1 MNRSKSWKFFVDDI
15 SYDNIIKLREYLQ
28 ENADYYDIS
37 RMRQQDNNHVSIS
50 GNVIF
55 SRKIS
60 PPEVVQDIKWIRL

>member
-1 MNRSKSWKFFVDDI
+1 MKPSKNWKFLIDDI
-15 SYDNIIKLREYLQ
+15 SYDKIIKLREYLQ

-55 SRKIS
+55 SKKIS
-60 PPEVVQDIKWIRL
+60 PPEVVQNIKWFRL

>member
-1 MNRSKSWKFFVDDI
+1 MSFSRRWKFFIDEI

-37 RMRQQDNNHVSIS
+37 RMRQENNNHVSLS

-55 SRKIS
+55 SRDIS

>member
-1 MNRSKSWKFFVDDI
+1 MRHSKNWKFFVDDI

-28 ENADYYDIS
+28 EYADYYDIS

-60 PPEVVQDIKWIRL
+60 PPEVVQNIKWFRL

>member
-1 MNRSKSWKFFVDDI
+1 MNRSKNWKFFVDHI

-37 RMRQQDNNHVSIS
+37 RVRQQDNNRVSLS

-55 SRKIS
+55 TRKIS